1 MDRPLISMVVVST
14 FGPVRLAE
22 GSDGGIWIITFFLEL
37 KISVCS
43 RYCLVLFSHVLLQGT
58 FCHSNKF
65 LVMPYQIT
73 KANKLFEQM
82 V

>member
-43 RYCLVLFSHVLLQGT
+43 RYCLVLFSHVLLQ
-58 FCHSNKF
+58 
-65 LVMPYQIT
+65 VMPYQIT